1 MPLWLNRRKDYS
13 MGDISK
19 YFNRSE
25 IACKCGCGFD
35 TMDGETLD
43 VADDAR
49 EFVDHAI
56 TPSSGARC
64 YEYNRLPIS
73 KRGPGSNDSSQHPR
87 GRAIDVPVKDP
98 KALYYYLCNKYPD
111 KYGFGLY
118 KTFVHID
125 TKSGAARRW

>member
-1 MPLWLNRRKDYS
+1 
-13 MGDISK
+13 MGGISK

-25 IACKCGCGFD
+25 IACKCECGFD
-35 TMDGETLD
+35 TMDGETLKL
-43 VADDAR
+43 ADECR
-49 EFVDHAI
+49 EFVGESI

-64 YEYNRLPIS
+64 LNYNKAIGS
-73 KRGPGSNDSSQHPR
+73 KNSSQHVK
-87 GRAIDVPVKDP
+87 GRAMDLPVKDP
-98 KALYYYLCNKYPD
+98 KALYDYLCDKYPD